1 MHTLILGRT
10 ASGKSI
16 LSKILA
22 AEALERGQG
31 VLVLDILGDEWPE
44 GCVVTEDADEFLKLY
59 WANFNCLCI
68 IDEGGETANKRE
80 RKMIP
85 TATRGR
91 HNGHHNLYL
100 AHRLTQLDPTL
111 RAQCSRLFLFACA
124 TSDAMEMGD
133 EFGAPELKEASGF
146 PPGYLYFIEP
156 GQRPRKLK
164 INWNSFSIEEA

>member
-1 MHTLILGRT
+1 MHSLILGRT

-22 AEALERGQG
+22 SEALERGQG
-31 VLVLDILGDEWPE
+31 VIVLDILGDEWPE
-44 GCVVTEDADEFLKLY
+44 GCEVFDNAKEFLSVF
-59 WANFNCLCI
+59 WANVNCLCI

-80 RKMIP
+80 RLMVP

-91 HNGHHNLYL
+91 HNGHHNLYI

-124 TSDAMEMGD
+124 ASDAAEMAD
-133 EFGAPELKEASGF
+133 EFGAPELKDAAGF
-146 PPGYLYFIEP
+146 SPGFFYYLEP
-156 GQRPRKLK
+156 GQKPRKMK
-164 INWNSFSIEEA
+164 IDWNSFSIEEA